1 MDEITEAVTLAT
13 SEEADAAQTAAET
26 VQKAQV
32 ASDEMQVDPVQSEM
46 ETVFRVEN
54 LSVVELGRQGEGF
67 ARRVLIDVSG
77 FLSQIPD
84 AAAATVEIAA
94 IRPGENVVYLP
105 EAVTME
111 PNGVLCWCPTL
122 ADTTK
127 DGWGRAEVRVKQ
139 GETVLKSPKFRT
151 HIEASLGDAETAA
164 VQSAAEAI
172 TASSPVAVATVQST
186 GNESNAPKPSDE
198 DRGAVYHV
206 EALDA
211 VKLGRQGE
219 SKTQQVQIDV
229 SGWTQDNMPGAT
241 FMVAATR
248 PGESEAYL
256 PTVSV
261 SGNILTW
268 TITGAD
274 TAKDGWGRA
283 EVRAEKAGMIRKSPV
298 FRTFIAPSLEGN
310 SAVPVEKPSWVQE
323 IVESVGKAQRAAE
336 TAQQAAASA
345 ADSVSTL
352 HGWRF
357 TEEADGT
364 VTIEH
369 NEQ

>member
-13 SEEADAAQTAAET
+13 SEETDAAET
-26 VQKAQV
+26 VQKAQ
-32 ASDEMQVDPVQSEM
+32 ATPNETRFDPAQSETEHVFHV
-46 ETVFRVEN
+46 ET
-54 LSVVELGRQGEGF
+54 LSVVELGHQGEGF
-67 ARRVLIDVSG
+67 ARRVLIDVSS
-77 FLSQIPD
+77 FLAQVPIVGD
-84 AAAATVEIAA
+84 GADTVVEIAA
-94 IRPGENVVYLP
+94 IRPGENVAYLP

-111 PNGVLCWCPTL
+111 SNGVLCWRPTL
-122 ADTTK
+122 ADTAK

-139 GETVLKSPKFRT
+139 GKTVLKSPKFRT
-151 HIEASLGDAETAA
+151 HIEASLEDAETAA
-164 VQSAAEAI
+164 VQSATESIA
-172 TASSPVAVATVQST
+172 ASSPVAVATVQST

-198 DRGAVYHV
+198 DRDAVYHV
-206 EALDA
+206 EALDV

-229 SGWTQDNMPGAT
+229 SGWTQDNMSGAT

-256 PTVSV
+256 PTVSI
-261 SGNILTW
+261 SGNLLTW

-283 EVRAEKAGMIRKSPV
+283 EVRAEKGSMIRKSPV

-323 IVESVGKAQRAAE
+323 IMESVGKAQRAAE
-336 TAQQAAASA
+336 TAQQAATSA

>member
-1 MDEITEAVTLAT
+1 MDEITEAVALAT
-13 SEEADAAQTAAET
+13 SAGTDAAQTATEA
-26 VQKAQV
+26 VQEAQAV
-32 ASDEMQVDPVQSEM
+32 SDKTQSAPAQSE
-46 ETVFRVEN
+46 TDAVFRVET

-77 FLSQIPD
+77 FLTQVSD
-84 AAAATVEIAA
+84 AAAATVEVAA
-94 IRPGENVVYLP
+94 IRPGENAVYLP

-111 PNGVLCWCPTL
+111 PNGVLCWRPTL
-122 ADTTK
+122 ADTEK

-139 GETVLKSPKFRT
+139 GDTVLKSPKFRT
-151 HIEASLGDAETAA
+151 HIEASLGEAEPVAVQMAEGSSTSSSIVAVAA
-164 VQSAAEAI
+164 VQN
-172 TASSPVAVATVQST
+172 AVD
-186 GNESNAPKPSDE
+186 ESNAPKPADE

-206 EALDA
+206 EALSV

-229 SGWTQDNMPGAT
+229 SGWTQDNMSGAT

-283 EVRAEKAGMIRKSPV
+283 EVRAEKGGMIRKSPV

-310 SAVPVEKPSWVQE
+310 STAPVEQPSWVQE
-323 IVESVGKAQRAAE
+323 IMESVGKAQRAAE
-336 TAQQAAASA
+336 TAQQAATSA

-369 NEQ
+369 TEQ